1 MSYTLRIASR
11 KSDLAR
17 LQSVHVAQLLE
28 SYWRSHGQELKI
40 EFQFSESLGDRNLND
55 PLWKM
60 PEKGV
65 FTSDLS
71 QGLLE
76 NRYDLVVHSWK
87 DLPLEADSQVLGTPP
102 REDPRDLILFRKELL
117 QEILPTSTLVVL
129 SSSPRRAYNLEPF
142 LKEYLPHAPKLIRF
156 ESVRGNIP
164 TRLQKL
170 TGPIS
175 AGNLGA
181 HALVVAKAAIDRL
194 LDPPTPEFH
203 AVRDQIRSM
212 LQHCEQM
219 TVPLSLNPP
228 APAQGALALEV
239 RTGDSST
246 ERWVSPILCA
256 KSTHEVRLERREL
269 ARFGG
274 GCHQKIGSSFH
285 TLEHGIVH
293 TLRGVSSAGEVL
305 QARELL
311 SEGSRSPVRGELKHY
326 WSTQL
331 CNITLFDRE
340 PIPETL
346 QKVLDSREGR
356 FYVSHPDAL
365 PETLKPESFRH
376 GPPALWCS
384 GRMTWLE
391 LARRGFWVRGCD
403 DALGERVPEGYTKL
417 GHQDS
422 PELGP
427 GWATYRLTPRDT
439 SDLKKAWQLE
449 QKTHFFWR
457 SISQFE
463 RVSQSCPEILEAHHA
478 CGPGSTARWL
488 KSKVKR
494 LEVCLD
500 ETEWRRR
507 HGIQ

>member
-1 MSYTLRIASR
+1 MSSTLRIASR

-17 LQSVHVAQLLE
+17 LQSVHVAKLLQ
-28 SYWRSHGQELKI
+28 SHWPELKI
-40 EFQFSESLGDRNLND
+40 EFQFSESLGDKNLND

-71 QGLLE
+71 QGLVE

-102 REDPRDLILFRKELL
+102 REDPRDLILFRKDAQNDSLSD
-117 QEILPTSTLVVL
+117 STLIVL

-170 TGPIS
+170 
-175 AGNLGA
+175 LEGA
-181 HALVVAKAAIDRL
+181 SGAQALVVAKAAIDRL
-194 LDPPTPEFH
+194 LAPPSSEFQ

-212 LQHCEQM
+212 LEKCEQM
-219 TVPLSLNPP
+219 VVPLSMNPP
-228 APAQGALALEV
+228 APAQGALALEA
-239 RTGDSST
+239 RPGDAAT
-246 ERWVSPILCA
+246 ARWIAPILCA
-256 KSTHEVRLERREL
+256 KSTREVRLERTEL
-269 ARFGG
+269 ARYGG
-274 GCHQKIGSSFH
+274 GCHQKIGSSFQ

-293 TLRGVSSAGEVL
+293 TLQGVTSQGEVL
-305 QARELL
+305 QVRELL
-311 SEGSRSPVRGELKHY
+311 TEGASHPKSGDPNHY
-326 WSTQL
+326 WSTRL
-331 CNITLFDRE
+331 CQVTLFERE
-340 PIPETL
+340 LVAPAIEQVLET
-346 QKVLDSREGR
+346 QDGH

-365 PETLKPESFRH
+365 PETVTPQSFRY

-384 GRMTWLE
+384 GRMTWRE
-391 LARRGFWVRGCD
+391 LAKRGYWVRGCD
-403 DALGERVPEGYTKL
+403 DSLGEQIPEGYTKL
-417 GHQDS
+417 GHVDS
-422 PELGP
+422 PELGQ
-427 GWATYRLTPRDT
+427 GLATYRLIPRPRPRSEQDPR
-439 SDLKKAWQLE
+439 KAWNLD

-463 RVSQSCPEILEAHHA
+463 RVSQSHPEILKAHHA

-488 KSKVKR
+488 RSRVEK
-494 LEVCLD
+494 LEICLD
-500 ETEWRRR
+500 ETDWRRR

>member
-1 MSYTLRIASR
+1 MSSILRIASR

-17 LQSVHVAQLLE
+17 LQSVHVAQLLM
-28 SYWRSHGQELKI
+28 SHWPDLKI
-40 EFQFSESLGDRNLND
+40 EFQFSESLGDKNLND

-102 REDPRDLILFRKELL
+102 REDPRDLILFRKEFIK
-117 QEILPTSTLVVL
+117 ETLPNSSLVVL

-142 LKEYLPHAPKLIRF
+142 LKEYLPNGPKLIRF

-170 TGPIS
+170 IAPIS
-175 AGNLGA
+175 GASSGA

-203 AVRDQIRSM
+203 PVRDQIRSI
-212 LQHCEQM
+212 LEKCEHM
-219 TVPLSLNPP
+219 IVPLSLNPP

-239 RTGDSST
+239 RKGDSLA
-246 ERWVSPILCA
+246 ERWIAPIVCA
-256 KSTHEVRLERREL
+256 KSTQEVRLERREL

-293 TLRGVSSAGEVL
+293 TLRGVSSQGELL
-305 QARELL
+305 QARELF
-311 SEGSRSPVRGELKHY
+311 SDGSAPLIQGEPKNY
-326 WSTQL
+326 WSTKL
-331 CNITLFDRE
+331 CKITLFDRE
-340 PIPETL
+340 PISKNI
-346 QKVLDSREGR
+346 QQVLDTRDGR

-403 DALGERVPEGYTKL
+403 DGLGEQVPEGYTKL

-422 PELGP
+422 PELGQ
-427 GWATYRLTPRDT
+427 GLATYRLIKRDE
-439 SDLKKAWQLE
+439 SDLKKAWQLD

-463 RVSQSCPEILEAHHA
+463 RVSQSYPEILKAHHA

-488 KSKVKR
+488 KSRVKS

-500 ETEWRRR
+500 ETDWRRR